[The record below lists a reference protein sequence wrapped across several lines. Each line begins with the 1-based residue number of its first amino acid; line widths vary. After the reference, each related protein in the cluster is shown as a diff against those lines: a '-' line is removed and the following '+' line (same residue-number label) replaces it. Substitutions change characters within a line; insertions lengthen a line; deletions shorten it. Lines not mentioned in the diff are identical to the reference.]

1 MENQEEELTPSSKIL
16 PSNFPYFR
24 AWLVSGISVVLYT
37 VAGITISPVI
47 TQYVEAKLREE
58 VFGSSKSNGTIRTCG
73 NSTLTKNDQL
83 EQGIQEEVS
92 RLTLYFALVGNSAAF
107 FMSIFLGPLSD
118 SLGRKIIFL
127 IPMFGILVKSL
138 FVTFI
143 IYFKLNIYYMY
154 LAYGI
159 DGLSGKNFVMLVATF
174 AYSVDV
180 AKPGK
185 SRTIALTIMEGCMAL
200 AAGLGQLGA
209 GYLIRSTGFFY
220 TLVMFDII
228 SALEIA
234 VVFFFLPETVTNKQW
249 RNSSLLG
256 SIKKVFGFYFTD
268 GTLHDRLC
276 YVIALGTFFFG
287 VVTTLGRTTLETI
300 YQLGEPF
307 CWNSVQIG
315 YYGAF
320 RLTALV
326 LFSTAAVKILQPYFQ
341 DETIAIISTISA
353 IAGLIF
359 EGVINTSWLMYL
371 VPVLGVLGGAA
382 IPISRAIMSEM
393 TLPSRQ
399 GALFASIAVIETICT
414 SASNTLY
421 NAVYNATVEYYKGIV
436 WFNMAGLAFI
446 DIIFF
451 LLYKWQYN
459 KNTDSEMDLVT

>member
-1 MENQEEELTPSSKIL
+1 MENQEEELSPSSSKL
-16 PSNFPYFR
+16 PSNFPYIR
-24 AWLVSGISVVLYT
+24 AWLVSGISLVLYT

-58 VFGSSKSNGTIRTCG
+58 VFGSSKYNGTLRTCG
-73 NSTLTKNDQL
+73 NSTLTKNNQL
-83 EQGIQEEVS
+83 EQRIQEEVS
-92 RLTLYFALVGNSAAF
+92 SLTLYFALVGNSAAF

-127 IPMFGILVKSL
+127 IPMFGLLVKSL
-138 FVTFI
+138 IITFI
-143 IYFKLNIYYMY
+143 VYFKLNIYYMY
-154 LAYGI
+154 LAYGL
-159 DGLSGKNFVMLVATF
+159 DGLSGKNFVILVATF

-180 AKPGK
+180 AKPGR
-185 SRTIALTIMEGCMAL
+185 SRTIAITIMESCMAL
-200 AAGLGQLGA
+200 AAGLGQLGT

-228 SALEIA
+228 SALEI
-234 VVFFFLPETVTNKQW
+234 VIIFFLLPETVTNKQW
-249 RNSSLLG
+249 RDKSVLG
-256 SIKKVFGFYFTD
+256 SIKKVFGFYFTE
-268 GTLHDRLC
+268 GTLHDKLC
-276 YVIALGTFFFG
+276 YLIALGTFFFG

-307 CWNSVQIG
+307 CWDSVKIG

-326 LFSTAAVKILQPYFQ
+326 LFSTAAVKLLQPYFR

-353 IAGLIF
+353 IAGLVF

-371 VPVLGVLGGAA
+371 VPVLGALGGAA

-399 GALFASIAVIETICT
+399 G
-414 SASNTLY
+414 
-421 NAVYNATVEYYKGIV
+421 K
-436 WFNMAGLAFI
+436 
-446 DIIFF
+446 
-451 LLYKWQYN
+451 LLYSIYQPEVIFKY
-459 KNTDSEMDLVT
+459 